1 MSLSSKK
8 WFQAMIAII
17 LLLIISLL
25 IRENIFLFQ
34 PLIVLLQT
42 IFLPFVVAGI
52 LFYLC
57 RPFIFWLVKKKVPK
71 WLAILS
77 AYLTVTLV
85 FYGVYRLIG
94 PIISDQLDLFI
105 NNIPNMV
112 SSVVDGI
119 RYIQENRDTFPEF
132 IQQAIIDG
140 SKQLETQIKN
150 NTGNIAEGIFSI
162 FGFIGG
168 FINTIF
174 YLVLVPFILFYMLKD
189 SDHFAPRVASF
200 FKKDLQ
206 QDVLQILKETDRT
219 ISTYIQGQL
228 IVSLCV
234 GVLLYIGYLIIGLDY
249 SLVLALFAMLMN
261 VIPFL
266 GPFLAVVPAL
276 FVALFQDPIMLVYVA
291 IITVIAQQVEGN
303 VISPQVMG
311 KSLNIHPL
319 TIIVLILTA
328 GNLMGL
334 LGIIFVIPLYSIVKV
349 LVTHVLKIYRLNKQ
363 DLSS

>member
-1 MSLSSKK
+1 MSLTNKR

-17 LLLIISLL
+17 FILIISLL
-25 IRENIFLFQ
+25 VRENAFLFQ

-57 RPFIFWLVKKKVPK
+57 RPLILWLVKKKVPK
-71 WLAILS
+71 WMAILS
-77 AYLTVTLV
+77 AYLAITLV
-85 FYGVYRLIG
+85 LYGFIRLIG

-112 SSVVDGI
+112 STVVDGI
-119 RYIQENRDTFPEF
+119 KYIQENRDTFPEF
-132 IQQAIIDG
+132 IQQGIIDG
-140 SKQLETQIKN
+140 SNQLEAQIKN
-150 NTGNIAEGIFSI
+150 NTGNIANGIFSI

-189 SDHFAPRVASF
+189 SNNFAPRVASF

-234 GVLLYIGYLIIGLDY
+234 GILLYIGYLIIDLEY

-266 GPFLAVVPAL
+266 GPFLAVIPAL

-334 LGIIFVIPLYSIVKV
+334 LGIIFVIPVYSIVKV
-349 LVTHVLKIYRLNKQ
+349 LVTHVIKIYRLNKK
-363 DLSS
+363 DLAS